1 MRLYSHFDTFELYNI
16 RRGVGKLFFCFFAS
30 LFSFRRTLAAA
41 RAAFHG
47 AMHRAASCTGPSSS
61 FPAKASAAANRGRS
75 AACTAPAAQKKTVK
89 AKNHELEV

>member
-41 RAAFHG
+41 RAGFYA
-47 AMHRAASCTGPSSS
+47 AMWARLC
-61 FPAKASAAANRGRS
+61 
-75 AACTAPAAQKKTVK
+75 
-89 AKNHELEV
+89 

>member
-1 MRLYSHFDTFELYNI
+1 MRLYS
-16 RRGVGKLFFCFFAS
+16 LFFCFFAS

-47 AMHRAASCTGPSSS
+47 AMHRAASRTGPSSS

-75 AACTAPAAQKKTVK
+75 AACTATAAQN
-89 AKNHELEV
+89 AASAI